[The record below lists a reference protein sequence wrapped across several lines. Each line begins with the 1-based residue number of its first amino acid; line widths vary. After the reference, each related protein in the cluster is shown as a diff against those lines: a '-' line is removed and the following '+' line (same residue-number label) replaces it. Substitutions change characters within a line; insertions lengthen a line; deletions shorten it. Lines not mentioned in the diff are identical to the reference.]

1 MRLVF
6 VLLSIFQT
14 ASAFAP
20 VQTVSHLKTYSNYPY
35 EESQSSV
42 NLSAVNPL
50 SPELQSTLMIAEV
63 EEWRQYVPLIVSFG
77 VILDILLGSPIANLA
92 LGPMRR
98 AAGASSALDDE
109 EGGVGGFQKN
119 PKERVDSDG
128 LAQAAIEKARY
139 SMELRKF
146 LDENK
151 TDEQRYEEM
160 RKKIDQQA
168 SQLEG
173 NLDKLFDDKK

>member
-1 MRLVF
+1 
-6 VLLSIFQT
+6 
-14 ASAFAP
+14 
-20 VQTVSHLKTYSNYPY
+20 
-35 EESQSSV
+35 
-42 NLSAVNPL
+42 
-50 SPELQSTLMIAEV
+50 
-63 EEWRQYVPLIVSFG
+63 
-77 VILDILLGSPIANLA
+77 
-92 LGPMRR
+92 MRR

-109 EGGVGGFQKN
+109 EDGIERFQRN

>member
-1 MRLVF
+1 
-6 VLLSIFQT
+6 
-14 ASAFAP
+14 
-20 VQTVSHLKTYSNYPY
+20 
-35 EESQSSV
+35 
-42 NLSAVNPL
+42 
-50 SPELQSTLMIAEV
+50 
-63 EEWRQYVPLIVSFG
+63 
-77 VILDILLGSPIANLA
+77 
-92 LGPMRR
+92 MRR
-98 AAGASSALDDE
+98 AAGASSVLDE
-109 EGGVGGFQKN
+109 EEDGVGGFQRN

>member
-1 MRLVF
+1 
-6 VLLSIFQT
+6 
-14 ASAFAP
+14 
-20 VQTVSHLKTYSNYPY
+20 
-35 EESQSSV
+35 
-42 NLSAVNPL
+42 
-50 SPELQSTLMIAEV
+50 
-63 EEWRQYVPLIVSFG
+63 
-77 VILDILLGSPIANLA
+77 
-92 LGPMRR
+92 MRR
-98 AAGASSALDDE
+98 AAGVSSALDDE
-109 EGGVGGFQKN
+109 EEDGVRGFQRN

-128 LAQAAIEKARY
+128 LAQAAVEKARY